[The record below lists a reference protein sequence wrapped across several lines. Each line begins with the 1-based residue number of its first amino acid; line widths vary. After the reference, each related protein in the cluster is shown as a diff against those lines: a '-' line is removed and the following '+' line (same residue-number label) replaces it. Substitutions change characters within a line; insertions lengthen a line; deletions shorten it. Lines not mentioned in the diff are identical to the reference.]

1 MLQTLVTGELC
12 IDCALIVANDDDS
25 GCEDPFAARDALA
38 RETAAMLLSLED
50 EGYAQISGWI
60 VTGED
65 TYFGTQPCDGCGD
78 GTHGDR
84 IEAVVLGT
92 VREIVGL

>member
-12 IDCALIVANDDDS
+12 IDCTMIVANDDDS

-38 RETAAMLLSLED
+38 RETASLRSSLED
-50 EGYAQISGWI
+50 EGYVVDGGWI
-60 VTGED
+60 VTGD
-65 TYFGTQPCDGCGD
+65 DSYFGTLSCDGCGD

-84 IEAVVLGT
+84 IEAVVLGSL
-92 VREIVGL
+92 REIVGL

>member
-12 IDCALIVANDDDS
+12 TDCTMIVANDDDS
-25 GCEDPFAARDALA
+25 GCEDPFAARDALE
-38 RETAAMLLSLED
+38 RETTALCAYLED

>member
-12 IDCALIVANDDDS
+12 VDCALIVANDDDS

-38 RETAAMLLSLED
+38 CETVSLIASLED

-65 TYFGTQPCDGCGD
+65 AYFGTRPCDGCGD
-78 GTHGDR
+78 GSHGDR
-84 IEAVVLGT
+84 IEAVVLGMPSA
-92 VREIVGL
+92 